1 MRFWLGLVLPIA
13 LAACNAGCKSSEPPP
28 APAQIVQTG
37 LCEHGVPAAV
47 CTKCNPEVIPVF
59 QSKGDWCDEHGL
71 PESHCLEC
79 NPNLRFGE
87 EEKAAA
93 DWCAEHGLP
102 ESQCT
107 RCNPELVGKYIEAG
121 DYCREHGY
129 PQSACPIC
137 KGTHVFPPPGMKV
150 RLASAATAA
159 DVGLETVRA
168 TRRPFGSSL
177 QVVGVLAF
185 DPALRASV
193 SSLDEAVVRKVH
205 VDIGDVVE
213 KGAPLVTLSSVKI
226 GEGRATAAA
235 SRSRA
240 ETARVR
246 LEREEALHQKGISS
260 RAEVE
265 AARRELAEA
274 EAALASA
281 RSILE
286 VSGAAGGGRQGT
298 FVLSAPLSGV
308 VASRPAGAGQAVTGG
323 EVLVE
328 VADPRSLWAW
338 LDLPQRAA
346 ADVVPGQSV
355 SIRLEGRNDE
365 RSGVITAVAPTVD
378 PSTRTVR
385 ARVVVKNER
394 GDWKAGSFVRASIS
408 TGGDR
413 EALVIPKAALQRG
426 EGKPIVF
433 VQEQVGVYRPVAV
446 ETGTATGGDV
456 EILRGLEEGD
466 EVVTTGAFLLA
477 TETRKDSIGAGCC
490 EVD

>member
-1 MRFWLGLVLPIA
+1 MRLWLGLVVPIA
-13 LAACNAGCKSSEPPP
+13 LIGCRSGEPAQAP
-28 APAQIVQTG
+28 APIEQTG

-47 CTKCNPEVIPVF
+47 CTKCNPDVIPVF
-59 QSKGDWCDEHGL
+59 QSKGDWCEEHGV
-71 PESHCLEC
+71 PESQCLAC

-87 EEKAAA
+87 PMAAAA

-107 RCNPELVGKYIEAG
+107 RCNPELIGKYIEAG

-137 KGTHVFPPPGMKV
+137 KGTHAFPPPGMKV

-159 DVGLETVRA
+159 DVGIETVRA

-193 SSLDEAVVRKVH
+193 SSLDEAVVRQVH

-240 ETARVR
+240 DTARLR

-281 RSILE
+281 RSLLE
-286 VSGAAGGGRQGT
+286 VSGAAGGRQGT
-298 FVLSAPLSGV
+298 FVLSSPLSGV
-308 VASRPAGAGQAVTGG
+308 VASRPAGVGQAVTAG
-323 EVLVE
+323 EILVE
-328 VADPRSLWAW
+328 IADPRSLWAW
-338 LDLPQRAA
+338 LDVPQRAA

-355 SIRLEGRNDE
+355 SIRLEGRSEE

-378 PSTRTVR
+378 PTTRTVR

-408 TGGDR
+408 TGGGR
-413 EALVIPKAALQRG
+413 EALVIPKAAIQRG

-446 ETGTATGGDV
+446 ETGTQTGGDV
-456 EILRGLEEGD
+456 EILGGLEEGD